1 MKDKEL
7 KIKKSRKGVRIEEIK
22 YIKDEIDWIK
32 IKVINTIRK

>member
-7 KIKKSRKGVRIEEIK
+7 KIKKARKGVRIEEIK